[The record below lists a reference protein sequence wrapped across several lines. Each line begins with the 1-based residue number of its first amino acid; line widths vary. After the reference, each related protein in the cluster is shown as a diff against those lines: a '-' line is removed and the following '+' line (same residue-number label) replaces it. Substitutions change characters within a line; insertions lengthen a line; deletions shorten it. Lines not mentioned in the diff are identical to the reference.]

1 LNADQITEGSE
12 TFFVYVRTGS
22 ASGSIVATSSVVTI
36 NDTSTYPAINVSY
49 TTSCAGTTNTSGV
62 ISVNS
67 VTGGNGGT
75 YELTIDDGGSWYS
88 YNSSPYN
95 FSSLNDGGY
104 YLKARDTFGNVSTT
118 YFITINCYVAPSSTP
133 TAQPTST
140 PTAQATSTPTAQPT
154 STPTAQPTPSP
165 AARYR
170 YLRYTYD
177 TVSCLTTSGPTSVW
191 SYQNVASG
199 FYTTDSGDYYLVTS
213 NHSDNTTEIFIGSQ
227 LSCVAPSPTPTRTP
241 AAITATVSGYNVLCN
256 GGSSGSIIVYNVAGG
271 FGGPYQTKLNAGGT
285 YTTWTSETTY
295 GSLTAGAYTIYVK
308 DSASREVTF
317 DITITQPNSIG
328 IFAQKTAFDQIYASV
343 SGGASG
349 FKTFELYSDNDT
361 PYSVGGGTLVDTLY
375 DSSNVT
381 FNSVVAGYYYV
392 KATDGN
398 GCSETTAYLI
408 TI

>member
-1 LNADQITEGSE
+1 
-12 TFFVYVRTGS
+12 
-22 ASGSIVATSSVVTI
+22 
-36 NDTSTYPAINVSY
+36 
-49 TTSCAGTTNTSGV
+49 
-62 ISVNS
+62 

-88 YNSSPYN
+88 YNSSPYVFDN
-95 FSSLNDGGY
+95 LNDAGY
-104 YLKARDTFGNVSTT
+104 YLKARDTFGNVSST
-118 YFITINCYVAPSSTP
+118 YFIIINCYVAPSSTP

-140 PTAQATSTPTAQPT
+140 PTSTATAQPT

-165 AARYR
+165 APIVTYYELSSCNEVLYKFTTITPDGINQRYILPAEPGV
-170 YLRYTYD
+170 YYIYNNNSVAQNTVPPAYD
-177 TVSCLTTSGPTSVW
+177 GNFQKTS
-191 SYQNVASG
+191 
-199 FYTTDSGDYYLVTS
+199 FY
-213 NHSDNTTEIFIGSQ
+213 NCSD
-227 LSCVAPSPTPTRTP
+227 PTPTATAQPTPTP

-271 FGGPYQTKLNAGGT
+271 FGGPYQTKLNVGGT
-285 YTTWTSETTY
+285 YTNWTSETTY

-328 IFAQKTAFDQIYASV
+328 IFAQKTTFDQIFASV

-361 PYSVGGGTLVDTLY
+361 PYSIGGGTLVDTLY
-375 DSSNVT
+375 DSTSVT

-392 KATDGN
+392 VATDGN
-398 GCSETTAYLI
+398 GCSETTSYMI
-408 TI
+408 TV